1 MIRKVSFES
10 YERRIKQVLAALNEN
25 GIAIPFPQ
33 CDVHL
38 VREE

>member
-25 GIAIPFPQ
+25 GIASI
-33 CDVHL
+33 
-38 VREE
+38 EEANEI